1 MSGLETVWS
10 YTALEEV
17 LGIGI
22 SVLTVLMIA
31 SLAVWFACSIL
42 EHVLKTRDNTRF
54 PNHDT
59 LIRENERLRTLLVEA
74 QEKNDY
80 LRQLYRELPPRVQYE
95 ERRAA

>member
-1 MSGLETVWS
+1 MSGLETAWS

-17 LGIGI
+17 LGFGI

-31 SLAVWFACSIL
+31 SLVIWFACSIV
-42 EHVLKTRDNTRF
+42 EHVLKAKNNTRY

-59 LIRENERLRTLLVEA
+59 LLRENERLRTLLVEA

-80 LRQLYRELPPRVQYE
+80 LRKLYRELPPRVQYE
-95 ERRAA
+95 GRRAA

>member
-10 YTALEEV
+10 YTALEEA
-17 LGIGI
+17 LGFGI

-31 SLAVWFACSIL
+31 SLAVWFACSIV
-42 EHVLKTRDNTRF
+42 EHVLKTKNSLRYS
-54 PNHDT
+54 NHDA
-59 LIRENERLRTLLVEA
+59 LLRENERLRTLLVEA

>member
-17 LGIGI
+17 LGFGI

-42 EHVLKTRDNTRF
+42 EHVLKTRDNTRY

-95 ERRAA
+95 GRRAA

>member
-1 MSGLETVWS
+1 MSGLETIWS
-10 YTALEEV
+10 YTALEEA
-17 LGIGI
+17 LGFGI

-31 SLAVWFACSIL
+31 SLAVWFAYSIV
-42 EHVLKTRDNTRF
+42 EHVLKTKNNAHC
-54 PNHDT
+54 PNHDA
-59 LIRENERLRTLLVEA
+59 LLRENERLRTLLVDA

>member
-10 YTALEEV
+10 YTALEEA
-17 LGIGI
+17 LGFGI

-31 SLAVWFACSIL
+31 SVAVWFACSIV
-42 EHVLKTRDNTRF
+42 EHVLKTKNKPRY
-54 PNHDT
+54 PNHDA
-59 LIRENERLRTLLVEA
+59 LLRENERLRTLLVEA

>member
-10 YTALEEV
+10 YTALEEA
-17 LGIGI
+17 LGFSI

-31 SLAVWFACSIL
+31 SLAVWFACSIV
-42 EHVLKTRDNTRF
+42 EHVLKTKNTPRY
-54 PNHDT
+54 PNYDA
-59 LIRENERLRTLLVEA
+59 LLRENERLRTLLLEA

-95 ERRAA
+95 GRRAA

>member
-95 ERRAA
+95 GRRAA

>member
-17 LGIGI
+17 LGFGI

-95 ERRAA
+95 GRRAA